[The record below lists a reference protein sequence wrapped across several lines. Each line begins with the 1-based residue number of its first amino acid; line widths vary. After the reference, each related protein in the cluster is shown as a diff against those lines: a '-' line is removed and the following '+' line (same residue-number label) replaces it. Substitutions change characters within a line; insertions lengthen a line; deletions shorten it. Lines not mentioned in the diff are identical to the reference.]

1 MKVLHVVATTTT
13 HKFNFPLYRAL
24 NQMGFENH
32 FTYNECDTYFLSDL
46 EGLAL
51 NKRRQLHSLS
61 FEREFLSLGHF
72 GASKGLHRLI
82 EQEDFDLVHTYG
94 PIPAIHVRMLR
105 KFGKFKGKVFCTN
118 LGLPFVKYT
127 GGRKEKLFL
136 HLEKSLFRYAD
147 LYFVVSR
154 SDKNYLEE
162 RIRSIADK
170 IVLLPGVGVDI
181 DYYDTSSVGMEE
193 VEHLRNSLSIPKK
206 AKVLGFLGRPTA
218 DKGIDTLFSVFEQLK
233 STMTEREL
241 YLVVIGGLPKT
252 ERKKDFDSFAEF
264 VNRINHSRLSRY
276 IKLTGF
282 VNDVRPYLMNLDV
295 LVAPS
300 RREGLSTVALEAMSM
315 GIPVVSS
322 DIPSFLEQI
331 SDGLNGYCCKANS
344 DDFVE
349 KIARV
354 ITEGVICSKDQLREY
369 ISKTFSTRN
378 TLKVYLDKYQTL
390 I

>member
-32 FTYNECDTYFLSDL
+32 FTYNESDTYFLSDL
-46 EGLAL
+46 EDLAPD
-51 NKRRQLHSLS
+51 KCRQLHSLS

-72 GASKGLHRLI
+72 RANKRLCRLI
-82 EQEDFDLVHTYG
+82 EQENFDLVHTYG

-118 LGLPFVKYT
+118 LGLPFVKYK
-127 GGRKEKLFL
+127 GDRKEKVFL
-136 HLEKSLFRYAD
+136 HLEKHLFRYAD

-162 RIRSIADK
+162 RIRSIEDT
-170 IVLLPGVGVDI
+170 IVLLPGAGVDI
-181 DYYDTSSVGMEE
+181 DYFNTSSVGMEE
-193 VEHLRNSLSIPKK
+193 IERIRDSLSIPQK
-206 AKVLGFLGRPTA
+206 AKVVGFLGRPTA
-218 DKGIDTLFSVFEQLK
+218 DKGIDTLFSVFQQLK
-233 STMTEREL
+233 STMTEKEL
-241 YLVVIGGLPKT
+241 YLVVIGALPKT
-252 ERKKDFDSFAEF
+252 ERKKDFDTFAEF
-264 VNRINHSRLSRY
+264 VNRINDSRLSRY

-295 LVAPS
+295 LVTPS

-331 SDGLNGYCCKANS
+331 SDGLNGYCCKAS
-344 DDFVE
+344 IDDFVD
-349 KIARV
+349 KIHRV
-354 ITEGVICSKDQLREY
+354 ITEGVICSKDQLSEY
-369 ISKTFSTRN
+369 IRKTFSTRN
-378 TLKVYLDKYQTL
+378 TVKVYLDWYQTL
-390 I
+390 